1 LGATQAK
8 NQDPR
13 LDVAGRIEAVG
24 KDVTQFKPGD
34 EVFGD
39 LSICGFGAF
48 AEYVCATEAAL
59 VLKPAAT
66 TFEEAATV
74 PGAGVAAL
82 QGLRDV
88 GQIQSVQ
95 GVTRL

>member
-1 LGATQAK
+1 
-8 NQDPR
+8 
-13 LDVAGRIEAVG
+13 
-24 KDVTQFKPGD
+24 
-34 EVFGD
+34 
-39 LSICGFGAF
+39 
-48 AEYVCATEAAL
+48 

-95 GVTRL
+95 GVTKALEGLLYKI